1 MDSVSQY
8 YNLWPSTPQITWGVF
23 AWKLPII
30 VGLTMC
36 VLLAIVFLTK
46 LSPFKRRRIL
56 LLSFVIAV
64 LAIVFSSSVITWL
77 QYKAFTTGF
86 IKYAMPPYKPI
97 TYYFVGYAFFTFWAT
112 WIVGLAVTL
121 AMSGYWWFIKKQS
134 GGLRINTGEIL
145 VFILFGTLSGWPGI
159 LVYVITI
166 LLLYILALFVLNAI
180 KINLLQ
186 IFLRKVFKPFAKFI
200 VQSEQEIRIPIL
212 SFFLLAAPV
221 SLLVSPHIFKAL
233 HLNWLYIVP
242 RLLNQ

>member
-1 MDSVSQY
+1 M
-8 YNLWPSTPQITWGVF
+8 
-23 AWKLPII
+23 WKLPVIA
-30 VGLTMC
+30 GLAIC

-46 LSPFKRRRIL
+46 LSPLKRRRIL

-64 LAIVFSSSVITWL
+64 LAIVFSSSAITWL

-97 TYYFVGYAFFTFWAT
+97 TFYFTSYAFFTFWAT

-121 AMSGYWWFIKKQS
+121 AMSAYWWFVKKQS
-134 GGLRINTGEIL
+134 GGLRINTDEIL
-145 VFILFGTLSGWPGI
+145 VFMLFGTLSGWPGV

-166 LLLYILALFVLNAI
+166 LLLYISALFVLNAI

-186 IFLRKVFKPFAKFI
+186 IFLRKALKPLAKFI
-200 VQSEQEIRIPIL
+200 VRGEQEIRIPIL
-212 SFFLLAAPV
+212 YFFLLAAPV
-221 SLLVSPHIFKAL
+221 SLLASSVIFKAL